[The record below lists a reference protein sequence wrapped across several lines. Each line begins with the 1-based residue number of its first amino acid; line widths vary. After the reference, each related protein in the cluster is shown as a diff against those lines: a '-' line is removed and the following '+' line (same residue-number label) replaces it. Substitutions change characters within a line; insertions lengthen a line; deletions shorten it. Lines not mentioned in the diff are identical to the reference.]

1 MRNISW
7 VRLTL
12 AVLWVVLLAPVLV
25 SGLASLTAHFTDGA
39 TGVISGFLLLAGFIA
54 SLHHLGDWIEKA
66 P

>member
-1 MRNISW
+1 MLNISW

-12 AVLWVVLLAPVLV
+12 AVLLAPVLV
-25 SGLASLTAHFTDGA
+25 IGLASLTAHFTDGA

-66 P
+66 S